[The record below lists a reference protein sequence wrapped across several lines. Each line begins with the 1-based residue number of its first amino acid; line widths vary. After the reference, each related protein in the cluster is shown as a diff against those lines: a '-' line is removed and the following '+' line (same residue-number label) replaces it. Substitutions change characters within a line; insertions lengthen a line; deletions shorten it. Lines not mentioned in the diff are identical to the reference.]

1 MSRYKRQVNEWLA
14 VIASG
19 DMAAFKEFFDFTY
32 ESLRKV
38 AMRYLRDRSEIE
50 DVMETVYLH
59 IFQAKTF
66 DAGKDGYN
74 WLCRIV
80 QNVARDFNNAR
91 PRTVELEKAEKRAE
105 FRADATELA
114 QRRLEREEIRKELKK
129 LSPRERKLLKY
140 RFGEEYTYAQI
151 AEKTK
156 MSRSTACDAVA
167 GAVKKLRDLY
177 GEE

>member
-14 VIASG
+14 VIVSG

-66 DAGKDGYN
+66 DAGQDG
-74 WLCRIV
+74 
-80 QNVARDFNNAR
+80 
-91 PRTVELEKAEKRAE
+91 
-105 FRADATELA
+105 
-114 QRRLEREEIRKELKK
+114 
-129 LSPRERKLLKY
+129 
-140 RFGEEYTYAQI
+140 
-151 AEKTK
+151 
-156 MSRSTACDAVA
+156 
-167 GAVKKLRDLY
+167 
-177 GEE
+177 